1 MNKTFSKFKGFFSRK
16 QINFLVGFT
25 IIESVVAVAI
35 ISFSVIGPLSAAKK
49 GLSVASDSLEYSKS
63 IFLADEASEFVRMII
78 DQNVLNDVDW
88 LTDLDDCMRS
98 GSNTQ
103 CGLANNIYWDL
114 FPRVVSGVV
123 KCEEYADCELR
134 NDPGFLGM
142 YSYKL
147 ASGWNIKTGIKRKIH
162 IDEVVDN
169 KEILIT
175 VTVEKRRAG
184 YPPRIFTSK
193 TNIFNW
199 KHQPY
204 SI

>member
-1 MNKTFSKFKGFFSRK
+1 MFSKFDGFFSK
-16 QINFLVGFT
+16 NKIKFLVGFT

-49 GLSVASDSLEYSKS
+49 GLSAASDSLEYSKT
-63 IFLADEASEFVRMII
+63 IFLADSASEFIRMII

-88 LTDLDDCMRS
+88 LTDLDDCART
-98 GSNTQ
+98 GVNQ
-103 CGLANNIYWDL
+103 HCGFANNIYWDF
-114 FPRVVSGVV
+114 FPRLATGIIR
-123 KCEEYADCELR
+123 CEDFGDCELR
-134 NDPGFLGM
+134 NDPGALGV

-147 ASGWNIKTGIKRKIH
+147 VLGWDIKTGIKRKIH
-162 IDEVVDN
+162 IDEIVDN
-169 KEILIT
+169 KEVLVT

-193 TNIFNW
+193 TTIFNW
-199 KHQPY
+199 KHQPH